1 MIPSLLQDQE
11 IETLIERFKLLSIYE
26 KMDIDEI
33 YEVKTR
39 QSNQTTICT
48 QAGPIPGRIKTKI
61 KVVIMVEWPPD
72 QGNKTEFK

>member
-1 MIPSLLQDQE
+1 
-11 IETLIERFKLLSIYE
+11 
-26 KMDIDEI
+26 MDIDEI